1 MTSFSAPQSY
11 SITSSDTIT
20 LNDTIT
26 IDTNAWNNLTT
37 AGVLLDNITISNGG
51 TAYSIGNTSGT
62 YTSNYSGQG
71 ATVGGITS
79 IGTINNI
86 GIPGGAGNTFT
97 WAGQVEFVNC
107 LPDFDRIEKMCEEYP
122 GLKIAY
128 EKFKTTYKLVA
139 DHYDTPK
146 DKRPKP

>member
-11 SITSSDTIT
+11 SITSSDSSDSSNTIT
-20 LNDTIT
+20 LDTST
-26 IDTNAWNNLTT
+26 WANMSAAASSLDT
-37 AGVLLDNITISNGG
+37 ITISNGG
-51 TAYSIGNTSGT
+51 NSFSIGAAGST
-62 YTSNYSGQG
+62 YYTTNYSSGAG
-71 ATVGGITS
+71 ATVGGVTS
-79 IGTINNI
+79 IGPIDNI
-86 GIPGGAGNTFT
+86 NTFT

-146 DKRPKP
+146 DKKPKP